1 MLNQVPVIPHVFRTD
16 KADALKTDLDR
27 FSDGM
32 REWIRRSNA
41 VLEPIPTLSRT
52 DVFVSGDVSVG
63 YNETLRVGPRAST
76 DTINVALPRVSTN
89 HSCRTFQIIRTTIVG
104 LVVLWPTDCLING
117 GANLILLSSPILTI
131 VMSDGQNFYASNP
144 GSGVL

>member
-16 KADALKTDLDR
+16 KPDALKVDLDR
-27 FSDGM
+27 MSDGT
-32 REWIRRSNA
+32 REWIRRVSS
-41 VLEPIPTLSRT
+41 VIDPIPSIAHKE
-52 DVFVSGDVSVG
+52 VVASGDVSIG
-63 YNETLRVGPRAST
+63 FNETLRVGPRAST
-76 DTINVALPRVSTN
+76 DTVNVYLPRNSGA
-89 HSCRTFQIIRTTIVG
+89 HSCRVLNIIRTTIVG
-104 LVVLWPTDCLING
+104 LVVLWPTDCTING